1 MMLEHEQNYF
11 TSSKHRISEPMIK
24 QFGNL
29 KGAYSLCNKPLESVA
44 YLAIVYGIDV
54 TDNNN
59 NNNTTTYKAP

>member
-1 MMLEHEQNYF
+1 
-11 TSSKHRISEPMIK
+11 MIK

-59 NNNTTTYKAP
+59 NNNNNTTTYKAP